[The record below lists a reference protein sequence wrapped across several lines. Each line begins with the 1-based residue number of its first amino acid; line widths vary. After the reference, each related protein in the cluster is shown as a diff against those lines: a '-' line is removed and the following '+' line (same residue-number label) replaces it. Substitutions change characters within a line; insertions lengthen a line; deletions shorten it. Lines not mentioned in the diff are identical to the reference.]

1 MKVLL
6 SIKPEYAE
14 KIFSGEKKYEYRRK
28 LFRRSGVS
36 SIVIYVTQ
44 PVGLIIGEF
53 EIADVIEGVPEE
65 LWEGTKDY
73 SGISKKFFIKYFGG
87 SKRGYAIKVGNV
99 KKYRE
104 SIDPYAFQPNFV
116 PPQSYRYLKDQGLF
130 DFDSLS
136 QAVN

>member
-14 KIFSGEKKYEYRRK
+14 KIFSGEKKYEYRKK
-28 LFRRSGVS
+28 LFRRSEVS
-36 SIVIYVTQ
+36 SIVLYVTR

-65 LWEGTKDY
+65 LWESTKDY
-73 SGISKKFFIKYFGG
+73 SGISKKFFKKYFGG
-87 SKRGYAIKVGNV
+87 SKTGYAIKVGNV

-104 SIDPYAFQPNFV
+104 SIDPYAFQPDFV
-116 PPQSYRYLKDQGLF
+116 PPQSYKYLKERGLF
-130 DFDSLS
+130 GRDSLS
-136 QAVN
+136 RALS